1 MGESI
6 QCWQCGTRMT
16 LDELAS
22 NDGDCPRCEVEVHL
36 AEYLDNALSK
46 VAALEAENAKL
57 RAELERRVPDALLS
71 EARMVISSIL
81 DECDC
86 DLPLEL
92 RWMAERASK
101 GRRIYVDDRALA
113 AAPSAPKA
121 DERPLY
127 TCIGKGGEYRYM
139 GTAIGAGD
147 SRGELAEVYQDR
159 TGQLFHRTPEDFME
173 RMEPIAAA
181 RQEGGKV

>member
-1 MGESI
+1 MSN
-6 QCWQCGTRMT
+6 GTITMT
-16 LDELAS
+16 
-22 NDGDCPRCEVEVHL
+22 G
-36 AEYLDNALSK
+36 AEYDALAGK
-46 VAALEAENAKL
+46 IATLEAELAKL
-57 RAELERRVPDALLS
+57 RAGQERRAVDGWKLVSVEPTPEMVSAAEEAYMPFGDMDSAL
-71 EARMVISSIL
+71 RMAIL
-81 DECDC
+81 
-86 DLPLEL
+86 
-92 RWMAERASK
+92 
-101 GRRIYVDDRALA
+101 

-127 TCIGKGGEYRYM
+127 TCIGKGGEYRYL

-181 RQEGGKV
+181 RKGEGE